1 MGTAYLKSPTEA
13 RHVWTGTNP
22 WRAPKDL
29 AVGTVPLL
37 EAEQM
42 YNFGVSVRAWMCDP
56 GMNTPTEEGQG
67 KKRRGVLAEAQLDRA
82 LNNA

>member
-1 MGTAYLKSPTEA
+1 MKSPTEA

-42 YNFGVSVRAWMCDP
+42 YNFGVSNDRSLVTEALTIGV
-56 GMNTPTEEGQG
+56 GMAFL
-67 KKRRGVLAEAQLDRA
+67 LASYL
-82 LNNA
+82 